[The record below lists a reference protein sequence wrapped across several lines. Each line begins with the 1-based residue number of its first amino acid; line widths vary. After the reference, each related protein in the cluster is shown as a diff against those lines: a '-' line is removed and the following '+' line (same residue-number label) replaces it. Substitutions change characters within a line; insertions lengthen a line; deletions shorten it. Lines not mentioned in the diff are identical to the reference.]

1 MQRLRKSWFKNKN
14 NDLSWKDWKSLD
26 SRTRTMISYQN
37 TGLQKSWFKKRTMV
51 SHKKTA
57 KVLLKNNNDDIS
69 RNDCKSLYTRTR
81 TITMIYLEMTAKV
94 LIQEQE
100 RWYLIKIQYCSRLDS
115 RKERW
120 YLIKKKKQ
128 KSCSRTRTM
137 ISHLNIPTGC
147 PTKGILNPPKR
158 MPKYQGTHKNLNHS
172 KRLYKKDHSGCL
184 FILNANEVLYWQNP
198 CCPGL

>member
-1 MQRLRKSWFKNKN
+1 
-14 NDLSWKDWKSLD
+14 
-26 SRTRTMISYQN
+26 
-37 TGLQKSWFKKRTMV
+37 
-51 SHKKTA
+51 
-57 KVLLKNNNDDIS
+57 
-69 RNDCKSLYTRTR
+69 
-81 TITMIYLEMTAKV
+81 MIYHEKTAKV

-100 RWYLIKIQYCSRLDS
+100 RWFNMKRLQSLDSSSSEVLIQKNDGISQKDSKSLAQEQERWRWYIMRRLQKSWFKNKNDDDDISWEDCKSLDQKQERWYLIKIQYCRSLDS

-120 YLIKKKKQ
+120 YLIKRQQ

-137 ISHLNIPTGC
+137 KNLLLNIPTGC

-184 FILNANEVLYWQNP
+184 FILNANEVLYWQSP
-198 CCPGL
+198 SCPGL